1 MVTFCAYSSS
11 NSLAR
16 PVPAPCKHFPR
27 VGHRPCTGLF
37 HSDDKGWNKDKPEQ
51 LRVPGASRL
60 AKCQQLWR
68 FLNIGCPSPC
78 TLLIRFLATSLSR
91 SAIRTQNTHR
101 DERRVD
107 AIGNSMCLLLLWSF
121 NVEDHIL

>member
-78 TLLIRFLATSLSR
+78 SLLIRFLAASLSP
-91 SAIRTQNTHR
+91 SAIRSQNTHN
-101 DERRVD
+101 DEARVGPAWKYVCLF
-107 AIGNSMCLLLLWSF
+107 AIISISSP
-121 NVEDHIL
+121 

>member
-27 VGHRPCTGLF
+27 VGHRPCPGWF
-37 HSDDKGWNKDKPEQ
+37 HSDDKGWNKDNPEQ

-78 TLLIRFLATSLSR
+78 TLLIRFLAASLSR
-91 SAIRTQNTHR
+91 SAIRSQNTHT
-101 DERRVD
+101 DERRVGAAWKYVCLF
-107 AIGNSMCLLLLWSF
+107 AIISISSP
-121 NVEDHIL
+121 DYK